1 MYYRVTDF
9 RVKTNAALILA
20 TTITVMLGFAMLIG

>member
-1 MYYRVTDF
+1 MYYRVEDF

-20 TTITVMLGFAMLIG
+20 GAMTVLLGFAMLIG

>member
-1 MYYRVTDF
+1 MYYRVADF

-20 TTITVMLGFAMLIG
+20 TAMALLSGFAMLLG

>member
-20 TTITVMLGFAMLIG
+20 ASMTVLLGIAMLIG